1 VTTDVLPFSAQYC
14 KKPGGQSAWH
24 SKVLYCGAVLHV
36 SGSRTDYSFA
46 GTRPAVPLDA
56 LSPASESF
64 CGQKIYVRSI
74 TNEAV
79 PGESQVSVVE
89 VALPPS
95 ASSSDTLLRRI
106 AILLF
111 ILVAGVLTVFG
122 YYASSICITVV
133 LAGFLAIL
141 CDPLVVILQKL
152 HLPRGIAA
160 AGIVLAGMSLV
171 GLLGYVL
178 YGKAMTFAEELP
190 VYASKIQQTIE
201 PISRKIQAFQ
211 QSAGNLTNDVH
222 PTKKVPEVRL
232 QQSPTWPDYLVR
244 GVGSVWGALIIAG
257 VVPFLMFFMICTKD
271 QMAIRLNDLF
281 TSRIDAARFITNLNQ
296 TIRGFVVGNLVVGS
310 VMAAATSLVL
320 WGVGIKGA
328 IPLGIASGLLNL
340 LPFLGLIASLAL
352 PLAAALLQFNTPG
365 PYIVITLTIL
375 LLHVVCANVLIPK
388 FIANRV
394 SIGPVAATVGIL
406 FWGWLWG
413 VMGLL
418 LAVPLTALIKLV
430 ADLHPSF
437 CHFSNMLA
445 LTPRP
450 TPRWVRY
457 GETALERAIP
467 SLRPRPGKVPV
478 ARKP

>member
-1 VTTDVLPFSAQYC
+1 MYRRSPLSAAETGGRQLGARSSVLGGPRLWPYVPTT
-14 KKPGGQSAWH
+14 
-24 SKVLYCGAVLHV
+24 
-36 SGSRTDYSFA
+36 RTE
-46 GTRPAVPLDA
+46 PASLN
-56 LSPASESF
+56 LSPINGASARRKRMSD
-64 CGQKIYVRSI
+64 QV
-74 TNEAV
+74 TNKSAV
-79 PGESQVSVVE
+79 AEQSQVRVVE
-89 VALPPS
+89 MALPS
-95 ASSSDTLLRRI
+95 STSSSDKLLSRI
-106 AILLF
+106 ATLLF
-111 ILVAGVLTVFG
+111 ILVAGLLTVFG

-141 CDPLVVILQKL
+141 FDPVVVTLEKL
-152 HLPRGIAA
+152 HLPRSVAA
-160 AGIVLAGMSLV
+160 AGIVLAGMSLI

-178 YGKAMTFAEELP
+178 YGRAMSFAEELP

-201 PISRKIQAFQ
+201 PISRKIQNFQ

-232 QQSPTWPDYLVR
+232 QESPTWPDYLVR

-257 VVPFLMFFMICTKD
+257 VVPFLTFFMLCTKD
-271 QMAIRLNDLF
+271 QMAIRMDGLF
-281 TSRIDAARFITNLNQ
+281 SSRIDAARFITNLNQ
-296 TIRGFVVGNLVVGS
+296 MIRGFVAGNLIVGS
-310 VMAAATSLVL
+310 VMAVATTLVL
-320 WGVGIKGA
+320 WGVGMKGA

-375 LLHVVCANVLIPK
+375 FLHVVSANLLIPK
-388 FIANRV
+388 FIATRV

-418 LAVPLTALIKLV
+418 LAVPLTAFIKLV
-430 ADLHPSF
+430 ADLHPSL
-437 CHFSNMLA
+437 CHLSNMLA

-467 SLRPRPGKVPV
+467 YLRPRPEKAPAG
-478 ARKP
+478 R